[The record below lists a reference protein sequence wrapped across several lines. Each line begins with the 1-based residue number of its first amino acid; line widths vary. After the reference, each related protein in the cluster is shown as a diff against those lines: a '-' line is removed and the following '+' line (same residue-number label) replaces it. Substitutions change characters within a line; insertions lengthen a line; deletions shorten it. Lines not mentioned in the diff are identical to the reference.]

1 MLLGF
6 LKKKC
11 IWRGIGAGN
20 GPPARHGP
28 PAMRGGVGQTRKR
41 VCSEVVLRIV
51 VIRIVVIR
59 SCATCYVVV
68 LRAT

>member
-1 MLLGF
+1 MARAF
-6 LKKKC
+6 
-11 IWRGIGAGN
+11 GAETGPN
-20 GPPARHGP
+20 PPARHGP

-51 VIRIVVIR
+51 VLRIVVIR